1 MTFHDGSVIFVY
13 SPESQYLCEK
23 LEQHPSA
30 RNISFHTFEAFSNHD
45 SAFYLECEHIVIS
58 GSTEEIKTILC
69 IAIKYDISVGL
80 IPLEDQKYL
89 TRYLDLPTNT
99 DKAIDVALQNN
110 AQPMDI
116 VICNNKIVL
125 FKATIGWIPLM
136 DATSNT
142 RQLSILTNSL
152 RRIVGL
158 KLLIF
163 SFLTANNKKI
173 KTAASGCM
181 IIRHHKGSLATRLIP
196 DSGSVRD
203 GTLSLFI
210 TSPFS
215 IIEYLKF
222 IAQAITPS
230 IKLKRLPKSIGYIK
244 SRHIEI
250 DSDKQLDVYID
261 GEKSTSTP
269 LICETVPEAI
279 RINVGDWLQEENE
292 QAQTAKESIKIDNLP
307 DEKEL
312 VKSTQKFVPFFSYA
326 SEERF
331 RELFTALRADASI
344 TTFYIILMFLSTFL
358 ATVGLFQNSA
368 AVIIG
373 AMLLAPLMA
382 PIVSLSMGLLR
393 HDQKLLTFSIQKIVL
408 GISITLFASSL
419 FTLLLP
425 HNPITDEMQ
434 ARVSPN
440 ILDLVVAI
448 VSGIAAAYS
457 KSYKE
462 IVQSLAGVAIAVAL
476 VPPLAVAGIGLGRGD
491 IMFFLSAFLLFST
504 NLIGITLAATLTFRV
519 LGYSPVIRHKLG
531 LQFIVILLVVITIP
545 LYLSYNRIVDEV
557 LYEKSL
563 QTERFIVN
571 EKYLIILNANVIRE
585 NEKEI
590 VNISILARE
599 VLTRQDLNL
608 LKIKIQNYFNT
619 QLPIRTDISYTL

>member
-1 MTFHDGSVIFVY
+1 MSSYIDPVIFIY
-13 SPESQYLCEK
+13 TPASQYLCEK
-23 LEQHPSA
+23 LENHPSE
-30 RNISFHTFEAFSNHD
+30 RHISFQSFETFINAD
-45 SAFYLECEHIVIS
+45 TAFYLACEHVIIS
-58 GSTEEIKTILC
+58 GSTDEIKTLLC
-69 IAIKYDISVGL
+69 FAMKYDFSVGL
-80 IPLEDQKYL
+80 IPLENQKNL
-89 TRYLDLPTNT
+89 TRYLDLPANSE
-99 DKAIDVALQNN
+99 KAINVALQTN

-136 DATSNT
+136 DAATNTSKFT
-142 RQLSILTNSL
+142 ILIDAL
-152 RRIVGL
+152 RRTVGL

-163 SFLTANNKKI
+163 SFLTANKKTI

-181 IIRHHKGSLATRLIP
+181 IIRHYKGSLATRLIP

-203 GTLSLFI
+203 GALSLFI

-215 IIEYLKF
+215 LIEYFKF
-222 IAQAITPS
+222 IIRALTPAL
-230 IKLKRLPKSIGYIK
+230 KLKRLPKSIGYIK

-250 DSDKQLDVYID
+250 EPDKQLDVYID
-261 GEKSTSTP
+261 GEKTTSTP

-312 VKSTQKFVPFFSYA
+312 AKSTQKSIPFFSYA

-331 RELFTALRADASI
+331 RELFMALRSDASI
-344 TTFYIILMFLSTFL
+344 TTSYIILMFLSTFL

-382 PIVSLSMGLLR
+382 PILSLAMGLLR
-393 HDQKLLTFSIQKIVL
+393 HDEKLLTFSIQKIIL
-408 GISITLFASSL
+408 GISIALFASAI

-425 HNPITDEMQ
+425 HNPITVEMQ
-434 ARVSPN
+434 ARISPN
-440 ILDLVVAI
+440 ILDLAVAI
-448 VSGIAAAYS
+448 LSGIAAAYS
-457 KSYKE
+457 RSFKE

-476 VPPLAVAGIGLGRGD
+476 VPPLSVAGIGLGRGD
-491 IMFFLSAFLLFST
+491 LMFFLSAFLLFST
-504 NLIGITLAATLTFRV
+504 NLIGIILAATLTFRV

-531 LQFIVILLVVITIP
+531 IQFVSILLIVITIP
-545 LYLSYNRIVDEV
+545 LYLSYHRIVEEIV
-557 LYEKSL
+557 YEKEL
-563 QTERFIVN
+563 KTERFIVN

-585 NEKEI
+585 NGKDI

-599 VLTRQDLNL
+599 ILTRQDLNL
-608 LKIKIQNYFNT
+608 LKIKIQKYFNT
-619 QLPIRTDISYTL
+619 KLPIRTDITYTL